1 MTPSNIQP
9 DDYISFSGL
18 RTFLGDLFR
27 FFFKCCR
34 LATGSIRNRIWLVI
48 TGTLLG
54 GSLGLLYHMASGQKY
69 KVSMLVQYRVL
80 DKTIY
85 RNIIS
90 DLNQMIV
97 YGSRGQV
104 AAQLGVPLRLIERV
118 NKLGTADLNG
128 KPLTEESISNFP
140 IFEITAE
147 LRSPLGADSLGN
159 ALISYINSLP
169 YLYGEIGEQRK
180 IREDRLSFIQK
191 QLANIDS
198 LKKNNLPDPAS
209 IYRQSYS
216 LDSLRAAIRSYLIH
230 GDRAIS
236 EITSFRAADKPQSA
250 PAALVVVV
258 LALGGFLVTFM
269 IAVFLELRTYVNASQ
284 PYQ

>member
-1 MTPSNIQP
+1 MAALHRPDQQLEAVECGEDPYPVFMGQSDRSLPPAFHGKRTGMTPSNIQP

-140 IFEITAE
+140 IFE
-147 LRSPLGADSLGN
+147 
-159 ALISYINSLP
+159 
-169 YLYGEIGEQRK
+169 
-180 IREDRLSFIQK
+180 
-191 QLANIDS
+191 
-198 LKKNNLPDPAS
+198 
-209 IYRQSYS
+209 
-216 LDSLRAAIRSYLIH
+216 
-230 GDRAIS
+230 
-236 EITSFRAADKPQSA
+236 
-250 PAALVVVV
+250 
-258 LALGGFLVTFM
+258 
-269 IAVFLELRTYVNASQ
+269 
-284 PYQ
+284 

>member
-18 RTFLGDLFR
+18 RTFLGGLFR

-34 LATGSIRNRIWLVI
+34 LAVDSVRNRLWLVI

-54 GSLGLLYHMASGQKY
+54 GSLGWLYHSVSGQKY
-69 KVSMLVQYRVL
+69 KVSMLVQYRAL
-80 DKTIY
+80 DKMIY
-85 RNIIS
+85 RDIVS

-104 AAQLGVPLRLIERV
+104 AAQLGVSLPLIERV

-128 KPLTEESISNFP
+128 KPLTDETILNFP

-147 LRSPLGADSLGN
+147 LRSPEGADSLGT
-159 ALISYINSLP
+159 ALISYINGLP
-169 YLYGEIGEQRK
+169 YLNGEIAEQMN
-180 IREDRLSFIQK
+180 IRQDRLNFIQK

-198 LKKNNLPDPAS
+198 LRKNNLPDPAS

-236 EITSFRAADKPQSA
+236 EITGFRAADKPQSA
-250 PAALVVVV
+250 PAVFVVVV
-258 LALGGFLVTFM
+258 LAMGGFL
-269 IAVFLELRTYVNASQ
+269 IAFLIAAFLELKLRVQ
-284 PYQ
+284 